1 MTTDTTSTL
10 SYEIPIR
17 MLYIQAI
24 ADAIKELGTVPSG
37 ELYAQLMR
45 HGISLEV
52 YEKILNRLKDDGLI
66 FVSSGHSI
74 TWKGGR

>member
-1 MTTDTTSTL
+1 MTETTST
-10 SYEIPIR
+10 STHEMPIR

-37 ELYAQLMR
+37 ELYAHLMR

-52 YEKILNRLKDDGLI
+52 YEKIINRLKDAGLI
-66 FVSSGHSI
+66 FVSTGHLI
-74 TWKGGR
+74 EWKGGK

>member
-1 MTTDTTSTL
+1 MTTKPADATKA
-10 SYEIPIR
+10 
-17 MLYIQAI
+17 LYILKAV

-37 ELYAQLMR
+37 DLYAHLMR

-52 YEKILNRLKDDGLI
+52 YEKIIARLRDDGLI
-66 FVSSGHSI
+66 FVSSGHLI

>member
-1 MTTDTTSTL
+1 MNTNSADATKAV
-10 SYEIPIR
+10 
-17 MLYIQAI
+17 YILKAV

-37 ELYAQLMR
+37 ELYARLMP
-45 HGISLEV
+45 HGVSLEV
-52 YEKILNRLKDDGLI
+52 YDKIIDRLKDAGLI